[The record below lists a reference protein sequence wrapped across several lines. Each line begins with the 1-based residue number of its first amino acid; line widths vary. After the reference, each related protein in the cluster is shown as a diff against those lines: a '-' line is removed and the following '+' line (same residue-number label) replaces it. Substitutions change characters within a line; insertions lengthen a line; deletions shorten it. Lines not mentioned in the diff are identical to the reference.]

1 MNPYRLAKFLF
12 QSALYHW
19 RMHLAVG
26 AGVAIACAVLT
37 GALITGDSI
46 RASLR
51 SLARERLGRF
61 HFAVAGERFFAAGAA
76 ERLARSSRWP
86 EGAAPPVPALILR
99 GAASREVEEGQRR
112 RAGGVTVAGVPES
125 FFQRGFPEASAGGP
139 PRAGFTA
146 INAALARELGAQ
158 AGDSIL
164 LSFQKRAA
172 APLETFAGSR
182 AEAGRVLR
190 VTVERVIPDRGPGL
204 FSLEPGQAAPRLAY
218 LDLAEL
224 GRAAGAAGEASALLV
239 AAPAEISES
248 PAASWLERMTQAA
261 RAALRLEDLGFR
273 LDPRPGLGCLALESR
288 RMILDHETA
297 DLALAAAKRLGVPA
311 VRVLTH
317 LAESIA
323 LAGEG
328 GKAIPYS
335 TVSALEKTAA
345 LPFGP
350 LALAD
355 GGPAPELAP
364 GEILLND
371 WAARD
376 LGLDPRRDLG
386 REIVLT
392 YYVARP
398 DETAA
403 TRTAGFRLRGV
414 VALDGLA
421 ADRRDV
427 VLAPDSHPQP
437 VAGLKGL
444 AADRGLTPEFPGITD
459 RTVKRMSDWKP
470 PFSIDL
476 ARIRKVDEDYWE
488 KHRATPKAF
497 LSWADGERHFASR
510 FGPATSILIAP
521 RPGESLEEAAAAL
534 ARELIEEDGLP
545 EKLGFAW
552 RPLRAQSLEA
562 ASGSTDFAMLFASFS
577 FFLII
582 AAALL
587 VALLFNLGIDRRSR
601 ELGTLLAMGFSG
613 RAVVW
618 KIYLAEG
625 LLAAGA
631 AGLAGLV
638 LSWGYA
644 ALLIHGLATWWW
656 GAVRAPYLVLEIR
669 PGSLLAGYAAAEA
682 VVALSL
688 FFSTRRL
695 RRLPVRRLLAGGAAA
710 GINLSIARGLPVKS
724 LGAASGAGALAIAV
738 LALAHPGGLLPAAAA
753 FFAAGAL
760 ALVAGGALFSAWLRF
775 PPSGSARRLR
785 ILQLWRLG
793 ARNAGRAPGRSLLTF
808 GMVAAAVFLLAAVM
822 ASRRDPAEERPA
834 YRSGN
839 GGFALAAAAAAPLTL
854 RFDTATGRKELG
866 LEGLQVPAPSGRSSP
881 VPWSHLKAFSM
892 RVRPGDEASCLNLY
906 AVRQP
911 RLLGAPPA
919 FIERGGFLFQAQRA
933 ETSEERAN
941 PWKLLQRRLP
951 DGALPAIGDASSV
964 AWILHKKLGED
975 VVLEG
980 DRGEEVRLRIVATL
994 SGSLFQG
1001 ELVISE
1007 EAFLERF
1014 PGREGFQFFLLEF
1027 TEGAAPEEVE
1037 LVERGLEE
1045 GLERYG
1051 FEAVGTGSLLAR
1063 YQEIENTYLSTF
1075 GALGGLGLLFGTAG
1089 LAVVLLRHALE
1100 RRGELALLQ
1109 ALGFRR
1115 GRLMVLVLAE
1125 NVLVLAGGM
1134 LAGLLSALLAIAP
1147 RLLEPGAAIPWLAIA
1162 ALLAAVFLAG
1172 GLASL
1177 AAAWAALRAPLLSAL
1192 RAE

>member
-1 MNPYRLAKFLF
+1 MKPFSLGKFLLK
-12 QSALYHW
+12 SALYHR

-61 HFAVAGERFFAAGAA
+61 HFAVAGERLFAAGAA
-76 ERLARSSRWP
+76 ERLASSSRWP

-99 GAASREVEEGQRR
+99 GAASLEVEGGQRR
-112 RAGGVTVAGVPES
+112 RAGGVTVAGIPES
-125 FFQRGFPEASAGGP
+125 FFQRGFPEASACEP

-146 INAALARELGAQ
+146 INASLARELGAQ
-158 AGDSIL
+158 AGDAIL
-164 LSFQKRAA
+164 LSFHRRAG
-172 APLETFAGSR
+172 APLETFAGRR

-224 GRAAGAAGEASALLV
+224 GRAAGAAGEANALLA
-239 AAPAEISES
+239 AAPEEASES
-248 PAASWLERMTQAA
+248 ETATWLERLTQAA
-261 RAALRLEDLGFR
+261 RQALQLEDLGLR
-273 LDPRPGLGCLALESR
+273 LDLRPEPGYFALESR
-288 RMILDHETA
+288 RMILEKEAAGRT
-297 DLALAAAKRLGVPA
+297 LAAANRLGMPA
-311 VRVLTH
+311 GRVLTH

-323 LAGEG
+323 LDGES

-335 TVSALEKTAA
+335 TVSALERTAA
-345 LPFGP
+345 PPFGP
-350 LALAD
+350 LPLA
-355 GGPAPELAP
+355 GGGQAPEIAA

-392 YYVARP
+392 YYIARP
-398 DETAA
+398 DETVA
-403 TRTAGFRLRGV
+403 TRTAAFRLAGV
-414 VALDGLA
+414 AALEGLA
-421 ADRRDV
+421 ADRREV
-427 VLAPDSHPQP
+427 VLAPDSHPRP
-437 VAGLKGL
+437 LAAPRSL
-444 AADRGLTPEFPGITD
+444 AADRRLTPEFPGISD
-459 RTVKRMSDWKP
+459 QAVKRMSEWNP
-470 PFSIDL
+470 PFTIDL

-497 LSWADGERHFASR
+497 LSWADGEKHFAGR

-521 RPGESLEEAAAAL
+521 RPGESLEEAAAVL
-534 ARELIEEDGLP
+534 ARELIEKEGLP

-552 RPLRAQSLEA
+552 RPLRAQSLDA
-562 ASGSTDFAMLFASFS
+562 ASGSTDFALLFAGFS

-587 VALLFNLGIDRRSR
+587 VALLFSLGIDRRSR
-601 ELGTLLAMGFSG
+601 ELGILLAMGFSG
-613 RAVVW
+613 RTVVW
-618 KIYLAEG
+618 KLCLAEG
-625 LLAAGA
+625 LLVAGA
-631 AGLAGLV
+631 GGLAGLV

-656 GAVRAPYLVLEIR
+656 GAVRAPYLVLEVR
-669 PGSLLAGYAAAEA
+669 PASLVAGYAAAEA
-682 VVALSL
+682 VTALSL
-688 FFSTRRL
+688 IFSTRRL
-695 RRLPVRRLLAGGAAA
+695 GRLPVRRLLAGAASA
-710 GINLSIARGLPVKS
+710 GNRLAMAGGLPVRS
-724 LGAASGAGALAIAV
+724 LAAAAGAGALAIAV
-738 LALAHPGGLLPAAAA
+738 MALAHWGGLIPAAVA

-760 ALVAGGALFSAWLRF
+760 ALSAGGALFSAWLRF
-775 PPSGSARRLR
+775 PRSGATPGIHL
-785 ILQLWRLG
+785 LQLWRLG
-793 ARNAGRAPGRSLLTF
+793 ARNASRAAGRSLLTF
-808 GMVAAAVFLLAAVM
+808 ALVAAAAFLLAAVM

-839 GGFALAAAAAAPLTL
+839 GGFALAATVEAPLSL
-854 RFDTATGRKELG
+854 RFDTPAGRKELG
-866 LEGLQVPAPSGRSSP
+866 LEDLQVSTPPGQRSS
-881 VPWSHLKAFSM
+881 VPWSHLKAYPM

-906 AVRQP
+906 AVRRP

-919 FIERGGFLFQAQRA
+919 FIERGGFLFQGHRA
-933 ETSEERAN
+933 ETGEEQAN
-941 PWKLLQRRLP
+941 PWRLLRRRFA
-951 DGALPAIGDASSV
+951 DGAIPAIGDASSV

-980 DRGEEVRLRIVATL
+980 DGGEEVRLRIVATL

-1007 EAFLERF
+1007 EVFLDRF
-1014 PGREGFQFFLLEF
+1014 PSREGFQFFLLEF
-1027 TEGAAPEEVE
+1027 SEGAAPREVD
-1037 LVERGLEE
+1037 LVKRGLEE
-1045 GLERYG
+1045 GLERFG
-1051 FEAVGTGSLLAR
+1051 FEAVDTGSLLAR
-1063 YQEIENTYLSTF
+1063 YQEVENTYLSTF

-1115 GRLMVLVLAE
+1115 GRLLVLVLAE
-1125 NVLVLAGGM
+1125 NMLVLAGGM

-1147 RLLEPGAAIPWLAIA
+1147 RLLEPGAAIPWLGIA
-1162 ALLAAVFLAG
+1162 ALLAAVFLTGA
-1172 GLASL
+1172 LASL
-1177 AAAWAALRAPLLSAL
+1177 AAAWAALRAPLMPAL
-1192 RAE
+1192 REE